1 MRVVKNKILIFI
13 SFLDRKLALFVSK
26 MVRRSSNSER
36 VLLIPAA
43 SIDGGF
49 GDDIMVKGFL
59 SLCHYPVTIC
69 ERKIEA
75 RSFWSQRIALDER
88 YNGYFPCLKMLS
100 LIMQHSELH
109 VIGADILD
117 GIYATN
123 MFRFTV

>member
-49 GDDIMVKGFL
+49 GDGKGIFEPVPL
-59 SLCHYPVTIC
+59 SSDHL
-69 ERKIEA
+69 
-75 RSFWSQRIALDER
+75 
-88 YNGYFPCLKMLS
+88 
-100 LIMQHSELH
+100 
-109 VIGADILD
+109 
-117 GIYATN
+117 
-123 MFRFTV
+123 

>member
-13 SFLDRKLALFVSK
+13 SFLDRGLALFVSK

-49 GDDIMVKGFL
+49 GEDIMVKGFL

-69 ERKIEA
+69 EKK
-75 RSFWSQRIALDER
+75 
-88 YNGYFPCLKMLS
+88 LKQDLFG
-100 LIMQHSELH
+100 
-109 VIGADILD
+109 VNA
-117 GIYATN
+117 
-123 MFRFTV
+123 